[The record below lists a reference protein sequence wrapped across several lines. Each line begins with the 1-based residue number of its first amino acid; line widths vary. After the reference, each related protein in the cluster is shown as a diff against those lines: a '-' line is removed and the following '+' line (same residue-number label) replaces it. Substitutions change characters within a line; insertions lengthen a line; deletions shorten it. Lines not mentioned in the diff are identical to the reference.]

1 MQLENDLS
9 RLGAAAAGH
18 LAQSHGLFID
28 GRAVATAA
36 SYPLIDPSSG
46 QEFARAAQAGM
57 ADVDAA
63 VAAARAALGGPWARM
78 RPHQREEC
86 MLRLAAL
93 MEANGRELS
102 EIETLC
108 SGRLLANTL
117 GVDVQYSAHV
127 LRYMAGWAT
136 KISGETKRVSAPY
149 VPDGELSGFTFRE
162 PVGVVGAIVPWN
174 VALGIAIW
182 KIAPALA
189 AGATVVLKPAP
200 TTPLSALRLADLALE
215 AGIPAGVLNIVTGSG
230 PEVGQALIRHPDV
243 ALVTFTRSTG
253 VGRQIAVEAA
263 GALKRHSLELGA
275 SPR

>member
-1 MQLENDLS
+1 
-9 RLGAAAAGH
+9 
-18 LAQSHGLFID
+18 
-28 GRAVATAA
+28 
-36 SYPLIDPSSG
+36 
-46 QEFARAAQAGM
+46 
-57 ADVDAA
+57 
-63 VAAARAALGGPWARM
+63 
-78 RPHQREEC
+78 

-108 SGRLLANTL
+108 SARLLANTL

-189 AGATVVLKPAP
+189 AGAPVVLKPAP